1 MLMHKEKKVI
11 ARILDLSERLESLR
25 QQSENNPSKNK
36 KAYLQNKVMLYSNML
51 EKSMQELDS
60 MQITGFK
67 KPYDLKDLK
76 AYLQSEPLIDEKI
89 KQNFTFNILRL
100 PEDIKGEMLEDIKE
114 LNKCYSS
121 GAYRC
126 VVIICGRLIEI
137 ALHRMYYETTGIDI
151 LEKNPG
157 IGLGKLIAKLS
168 EKNVGLEPGLSQQIH
183 LVNQVRIFSV
193 HKKQKP
199 FYPTKEQAEAI
210 ALFTVDA
217 INKIFR

>member
-1 MLMHKEKKVI
+1 MHKEKKVI